1 MHLWNQEGNVS
12 LLPEQMCCYSE
23 YVSRNMLWSYSVQ
36 IQQIVHV
43 LNVIML
49 CTNVFCFNID
59 KGMWPPK
66 FDGTLKSDDHA
77 IVRWS
82 APNSNGMRR

>member
-1 MHLWNQEGNVS
+1 M
-12 LLPEQMCCYSE
+12 
-23 YVSRNMLWSYSVQ
+23 Q
-36 IQQIVHV
+36 IQQIVHA

-59 KGMWPPK
+59 KGNMWPPK